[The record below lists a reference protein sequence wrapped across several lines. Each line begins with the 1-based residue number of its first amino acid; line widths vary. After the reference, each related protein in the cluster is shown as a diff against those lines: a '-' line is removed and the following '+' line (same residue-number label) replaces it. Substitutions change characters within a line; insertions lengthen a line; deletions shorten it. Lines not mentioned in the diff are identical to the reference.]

1 MEKVPVFSYERVFS
15 FSLILSALDLHCGA
29 WVSLVVAC
37 ELSCSEAYG
46 ILVPQPGIEPTCP
59 ALEG

>member
-1 MEKVPVFSYERVFS
+1 MFFHMKEFFS
-15 FSLILSALDLHCGA
+15 FSLILSALGLHCGA
-29 WVSLVVAC
+29 WGSLIVAC